1 MIVKLGFIALI
12 GAVLIISLRQNLVV
26 VIIGASQSFGVHL
39 FNFHA
44 DQKELSSHGGFGDQ
58 ADPGL
63 GKATFRLKTSQEGFT
78 VESPIKSDHP

>member
-1 MIVKLGFIALI
+1 MQTK
-12 GAVLIISLRQNLVV
+12 
-26 VIIGASQSFGVHL
+26 
-39 FNFHA
+39 
-44 DQKELSSHGGFGDQ
+44 KKSSHGGFGDQ